1 MSFVNRILV
10 YLIFVM
16 AGLALAGSVCA
27 PGRVELNEAEFPME
41 EAQAATSLATM
52 VNRKAIVRAPTKL
65 LIGVNC
71 DRVSHEPQRF
81 KPHISGRFS
90 LPNGLNAPLRC

>member
-27 PGRVELNEAEFPME
+27 PGRIELNEAEFPME
-41 EAQAATSLATM
+41 EAQAETLLHANVSRKTMLTVPANLATT
-52 VNRKAIVRAPTKL
+52 VISDPFNFEKR
-65 LIGVNC
+65 
-71 DRVSHEPQRF
+71 QF
-81 KPHISGRFS
+81 KPHASGHFS